1 MPRENVE
8 IVRRAYE
15 EFNRTGQFDWEFL
28 DPDCEF
34 DPSGVLPDVGVF
46 KGTEALRDLLRQWG
60 EAYEDFRIEAERVI
74 DAGNDRVVAF
84 VRDGGHLR
92 GGEEISNQFTH
103 VWDLRNGKAVRWRT
117 YTDRAQALE
126 AAGLSKHDASS

>member
-1 MPRENVE
+1 MSQENVE

-15 EFNRTGQFDWEFL
+15 DFNRTGQLDRELL

-34 DPSGVLPDVGVF
+34 DPSGVLPDVGVL
-46 KGTEALRDLLRQWG
+46 KGADALRDLLRQWS

-84 VRDGGHLR
+84 VRDGGRLK

-103 VWDLRNGKAVRWRT
+103 VWNLRSGKAVRWST
-117 YTDRAQALE
+117 YTDRAEALE
-126 AAGLSKHDASS
+126 AVGLSE